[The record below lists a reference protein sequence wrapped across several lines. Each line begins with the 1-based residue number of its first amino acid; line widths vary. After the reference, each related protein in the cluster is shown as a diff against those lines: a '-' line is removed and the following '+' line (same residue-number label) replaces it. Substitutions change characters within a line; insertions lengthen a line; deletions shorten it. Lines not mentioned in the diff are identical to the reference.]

1 MRVGMEGY
9 LSIKETAE
17 KWGVSERRINQYCTE
32 GRIPGAQ
39 KFGKS
44 WAIPESAEKPDD
56 PRKKRERTEK
66 KVKEKAERRPWEHSN
81 LMPLMNTDFAP
92 GQVKE
97 AVEAPLSNEY
107 QQVDELLSREHT
119 SSEKQYIAL
128 EKFTLGK
135 ISLEEVME
143 TLK

>member
-1 MRVGMEGY
+1 MFIRWGNGADKTGI
-9 LSIKETAE
+9 LSVTDENGTGVVRLSLDSENDYTLVENLVPGTAYHVALL
-17 KWGVSERRINQYCTE
+17 KSDDAVLWKDDVKTKSVTG
-32 GRIPGAQ
+32 
-39 KFGKS
+39 KF
-44 WAIPESAEKPDD
+44 
-56 PRKKRERTEK
+56 
-66 KVKEKAERRPWEHSN
+66 
-81 LMPLMNTDFAP
+81 PLL
-92 GQVKE
+92 K
-97 AVEAPLSNEY
+97 Y